1 VDISTLVFVVVG
13 LLVLGLIWRVV
24 KGVIRLVLMVGI
36 VLLILYVLTTGGLP
50 F

>member
-1 VDISTLVFVVVG
+1 MSTLIFIVVG

-36 VLLILYVLTTGGLP
+36 VLLILYVLTTGALP

>member
-1 VDISTLVFVVVG
+1 MSTLVAIVVG